1 MDKKMSNIDKWLEQL
16 LTYRENPPEKLG
28 KDIKEKIDQIETLA
42 EEVEEKELE
51 DDFHQQVQ
59 VAAYFISKAGLSYN
73 DLCWILAEKILKKT
87 YKLGTPL
94 SIGNTSEKADVI
106 FHINLSYAELC
117 WLNGEMDIIIKKFFD
132 RE

>member
-1 MDKKMSNIDKWLEQL
+1 MSNIDKWLEQL

-42 EEVEEKELE
+42 EEIEERELE
-51 DDFHQQVQ
+51 DDFHLQVQ
-59 VAAYFISKAGLSYN
+59 VAAYFTSQAGLSYN

-94 SIGNTSEKADVI
+94 SIGNTSKKADEI
-106 FHINLSYAELC
+106 FHISLSYAELC
-117 WLNGEMDIIIKKFFD
+117 WLNGEMDIIIKKYFD

>member
-1 MDKKMSNIDKWLEQL
+1 MSNIEKWLEQL
-16 LTYRENPPEKLG
+16 LTYRECSPEKLG
-28 KDIKEKIDQIETLA
+28 REIKEKVDQIEKLS
-42 EEVEEKELE
+42 EEIDEKELE

-59 VAAYFISKAGLSYN
+59 VAAYFISQRGLSYN

-87 YKLGTPL
+87 NKLGTPL
-94 SIGNTSEKADVI
+94 SIRNTSEKADAI